1 MLLCKP
7 RKYTLHNGKERLFM
21 KKIKFK
27 WNGRVVALA
36 FASIALVML
45 LSVSYAYFVSKVEGN
60 EDAKATDITAGKM
73 ELEYDG
79 TSIVGMENA
88 LPGDKK
94 VITFTVRN
102 KGTVTTQYNVDLIN
116 VTNEFIKDELVYSI
130 KRNGKDEKGETP
142 LPGSETTLLEGVSI
156 EKDETDTYELT
167 IEFKE
172 TYSEQNYNQGK
183 EFNGLIQINGYKPKP
198 LNEWIIANYPMIEEE
213 PNFKKGFPKDDTPED
228 EIIKGSGLYKTAD
241 DYGGTSYIF
250 RGQVDNNYVHFANQD
265 WKILRVNGDG
275 TIRLM
280 LKDKLTNTSHYNDY
294 TYKSATPQHDKVG
307 FTRGG
312 DPCPIDNPCEVTY
325 DNVSKEFTNEN
336 GGINSTIKTAL
347 EEWYK
352 TNLNDFDE
360 QIAYGLF
367 CNDISYGSGTD
378 DMTSTNILHYG
389 AYERINYIG
398 KEYGNP
404 TLICPVQV
412 DSEGQTRTYG
422 GLYKTKIGL
431 ITADELNMGGYSWS
445 DAASAQNYLSRSYD
459 CWAMSP
465 ISTSDFTSVFL
476 TISRGYLSGLGI
488 DSEMSIVPV
497 INLKT
502 DNITYSGSGI
512 EDDPIEI
519 VNK

>member
-1 MLLCKP
+1 
-7 RKYTLHNGKERLFM
+7 M
-21 KKIKFK
+21 KKIKLK

-116 VTNEFIKDELVYSI
+116 VTNEFLKDELVYSI
-130 KRNGKDEKGETP
+130 KRNEKDEKEETP

-156 EKDETDTYELT
+156 EKDQTDTYELT

-172 TYSEQNYNQGK
+172 NYSEQNYNQAK
-183 EFNGLIQINGYKPKP
+183 SFNGLIQINGYKPTP
-198 LNEWIIANYPMIEEE
+198 LNEWIIANYPIIEEE
-213 PNFKKGFPKDDTPED
+213 PNFKENFPNAGTSEED
-228 EIIKGSGLYKTAD
+228 ITKGSGLYKTED

-250 RGQVDNNYVHFANQD
+250 RGQVDNNYVHFAKQD
-265 WKILRVNGDG
+265 WRILRVNGDG

-280 LKDKLTNTSHYNDY
+280 LKDKLTNNSKYNDY
-294 TYKSATPQHDKVG
+294 TWNASTPRHTLVGYTSGGIACTNSA
-307 FTRGG
+307 
-312 DPCPIDNPCEVTY
+312 PCQITY
-325 DNVSKEFTNEN
+325 DSTSKTFTNPSDSQK
-336 GGINSTIKTAL
+336 NSTIKDVL
-347 EEWYK
+347 EDWYK
-352 TNLNDFDE
+352 TNLNDYDE

-378 DMTSTNILHYG
+378 DMSSTSTLYYG
-389 AYERINYIG
+389 AYERIDSRG
-398 KEYGNP
+398 KEYGKP
-404 TLICPVQV
+404 TLICPEQV
-412 DSEGQTRTYG
+412 DSKGEQRKYG
-422 GLYKTKIGL
+422 GLYKSKIGL
-431 ITADELNMGGYSWS
+431 ITADELAMGGFSYNSPY
-445 DAASAQNYLSRSYD
+445 ASEKNYLRRSYD
-459 CWAMSP
+459 YWTASP
-465 ISTSDFTSVFL
+465 SNSNIDANVFYASSAGFL
-476 TISRGYLSGLGI
+476 NGNNTTISWAV
-488 DSEMSIVPV
+488 VPV

-502 DNITYSGSGI
+502 DNLTYSGTG
-512 EDDPIEI
+512 EVGNEI
-519 VNK
+519 DIQ

>member
-1 MLLCKP
+1 
-7 RKYTLHNGKERLFM
+7 M

-45 LSVSYAYFVSKVEGN
+45 LSVSYAYFISKVEGN

-116 VTNEFIKDELVYSI
+116 VTNEFLKDELVYSI
-130 KRNGKDEKGETP
+130 KRNKEEAKGETP
-142 LPGSETTLLEGVSI
+142 LPGSDTTLLEGVSI

-183 EFNGLIQINGYKPKP
+183 EFNGLIQINGYKPEYTKTI
-198 LNEWIIANYPMIEEE
+198 LGVTYPVIQEE
-213 PNFKKGFPKDDTPED
+213 PNFKEGFPNEETSEED
-228 EIIKGSGLYKTAD
+228 IPKGSGLYKTED
-241 DYGGTSYIF
+241 EYGPSYIF

-265 WKILRVNGDG
+265 WRILRVNGDG
-275 TIRLM
+275 TIRL
-280 LKDKLTNTSHYNDY
+280 LKVEEISSNVYNEEVIIIGPEHHYEY
-294 TYKSATPQHDKVG
+294 VG
-307 FTRGG
+307 FTFDGK
-312 DPCPIDNPCEVTY
+312 PCPINAPCEVTY
-325 DNVSKEFTNEN
+325 DKKLNQFTNQN
-336 GGINSTIKTAL
+336 GGTNSTIKNVL

-352 TNLNDFDE
+352 TNLKDYDD

-367 CNDISYGSGTD
+367 CNDISDGKID
-378 DMTSTNILHYG
+378 DELYYG
-389 AYERINYIG
+389 AYERTVVFA
-398 KEYGNP
+398 KP
-404 TLICPVQV
+404 SLICPKQV
-412 DSEGQTRTYG
+412 DNEGQPRTYG

-431 ITADELNMGGYSWS
+431 ITVDELNMAGLVTYMFGDVYLPTEKNWLINFEYAYWTISPASKNRSGRLIYGQMFASWS
-445 DAASAQNYLSRSYD
+445 SNFDFS
-459 CWAMSP
+459 SP
-465 ISTSDFTSVFL
+465 SKDVIS
-476 TISRGYLSGLGI
+476 II
-488 DSEMSIVPV
+488 PV
-497 INLKT
+497 INLKI
-502 DNITYSGSGI
+502 DNISYSGSGI
-512 EDDPIEI
+512 EGNPIEI
-519 VNK
+519 QIN